1 MSSFKPPTKRSKDDS
16 DSDSGPEDSGPAPVK
31 KSKKISAKADPAKP
45 KSPKKKSAKAGGSVD
60 ALNDGS
66 GEPSWSL
73 GNMKFAKV
81 REWKGKMYV
90 DIREFYVDKSSM
102 ETKPGKKGIS
112 LTVEQYQKLKEI
124 ISEIDSKLG

>member
-45 KSPKKKSAKAGGSVD
+45 KSPEKKSAKAGGSVD

-81 REWKGKMYV
+81 
-90 DIREFYVDKSSM
+90 
-102 ETKPGKKGIS
+102 S
-112 LTVEQYQKLKEI
+112 LLFNKNLYQIIFWEI
-124 ISEIDSKLG
+124 L

>member
-31 KSKKISAKADPAKP
+31 KSKKISAKAKP
-45 KSPKKKSAKAGGSVD
+45 KSPEKKSAKAGGSVD
-60 ALNDGS
+60 ALIDGS

-81 REWKGKMYV
+81 
-90 DIREFYVDKSSM
+90 
-102 ETKPGKKGIS
+102 S
-112 LTVEQYQKLKEI
+112 LLFIKNLYQI
-124 ISEIDSKLG
+124 IFWELL

>member
-31 KSKKISAKADPAKP
+31 KSKKILAKAKP
-45 KSPKKKSAKAGGSVD
+45 KRPEKKSAKAGGSVD

-112 LTVEQYQKLKEI
+112 LNVEQYQKLKEI